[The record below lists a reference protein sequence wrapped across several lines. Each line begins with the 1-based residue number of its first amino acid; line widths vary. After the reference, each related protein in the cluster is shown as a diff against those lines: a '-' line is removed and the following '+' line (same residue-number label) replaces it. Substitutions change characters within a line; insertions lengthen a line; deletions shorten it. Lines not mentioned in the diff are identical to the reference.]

1 MTTNASLPAKS
12 LQGCA
17 LPQNS
22 LLSPEQNLNTTFRR
36 RHRGAIEPSIQD
48 LLSVNHPAPCY
59 RQNPLTM
66 ASLPTEYPNLSLH
79 LTDPALTLLI
89 SSSSSHQRRQSTSSS
104 PFLLPTSHSPRYA
117 ALTDLTT
124 ASLTAYSSAARLGL
138 GLPQRIIIDTTKRGP
153 VILHSFLNPEI
164 PQPKTKAEGAATSV
178 AADAKAIVDQT
189 REQLR
194 PLSGS
199 TVEEEARGLDEGVVG
214 ESVVHDGIAGGEGEG
229 SDVTLAANGQSRTDS
244 LDRGVG
250 VRDDMAQADED
261 EGKLAPLLIATVVAP
276 SHDKEANRAMG
287 RLEKL
292 GVEFQK
298 RWVEQQVAQ
307 REAADAAEREQ
318 EEEENA
324 DG

>member
-1 MTTNASLPAKS
+1 MATNASLPAKS

-17 LPQNS
+17 RTPIHRTKPKHHLP
-22 LLSPEQNLNTTFRR
+22 TTTQGSNRNHQFRTCCR
-36 RHRGAIEPSIQD
+36 PIVLRLDITRKP
-48 LLSVNHPAPCY
+48 PA
-59 RQNPLTM
+59 M

-79 LTDPALTLLI
+79 LTDPALTILI
-89 SSSSSHQRRQSTSSS
+89 SSSSHLRRQSTSSS
-104 PFLLPTSHSPRYA
+104 PSLLPTSHSPRYA
-117 ALTDLTT
+117 ALIDLTT

-164 PQPKTKAEGAATSV
+164 PQPKTKAEGAAANV

-214 ESVVHDGIAGGEGEG
+214 ESVVHVGIAGGEGEG

-250 VRDDMAQADED
+250 VRDDIAQADED
-261 EGKLAPLLIATVVAP
+261 EEKLAPLLIATVVAP
-276 SHDKEANRAMG
+276 SHDKEASRAMG

-298 RWVEQQVAQ
+298 RWVEQQAAEK
-307 REAADAAEREQ
+307 EAADAAEREQ
-318 EEEENA
+318 EEEEENA